1 MYGKLLLTLFMAA
14 GLALAQGG
22 RGRGGGMEDME
33 NMASMRSAPPGRDEL
48 LAEKLK
54 LDKDQKLQLHD
65 ILMAATQ
72 ETAPLRS
79 QISNARV
86 QLATAIIEAKSDDSI
101 KQAQQAYSS
110 VAAQLAGI
118 EEKTFAKIY
127 AMLKPNQQSRAS
139 QGFELLATMFE
150 QPAGR
155 GRGDGAGRGDRG
167 QRGERE
173 R

>member
-1 MYGKLLLTLFMAA
+1 MD
-14 GLALAQGG
+14 
-22 RGRGGGMEDME
+22 DME
-33 NMASMRSAPPGRDEL
+33 NMSSMRSTPPSRDQL

-54 LDKDQKLQLHD
+54 LDKEQKQQLHD

-86 QLATAIIEAKSDDSI
+86 QLATAIIENKSEDAV
-101 KQAQQAYSS
+101 KQAQAAYSN

-127 AMLKPNQQSRAS
+127 AILKPNQQPRAS

-155 GRGDGAGRGDRG
+155 GRGDGAERG

>member
-22 RGRGGGMEDME
+22 RGRGGNTDDME
-33 NMASMRSAPPGRDEL
+33 NMSTVRSAPPSRDQL

-54 LDKDQKLQLHD
+54 LDKEQKEQLHE
-65 ILMAATQ
+65 ILVAATQ

-86 QLATAIIEAKSDDSI
+86 QLATVIIENKGEDAV
-101 KQAQQAYSS
+101 KQAQEAYTGA
-110 VAAQLAGI
+110 AAQLAGI

-127 AMLKPNQQSRAS
+127 AMLKPNQQPHAS
-139 QGFELLATMFE
+139 QGFELLAGMFE
-150 QPAGR
+150 QPGGR
-155 GRGDGAGRGDRG
+155 GRGNGAGRGERG
-167 QRGERE
+167 R
-173 R
+173 